1 MGIINISISI
11 NVVVSSLLMTT

>member
-11 NVVVSSLLMTT
+11 KVVVSSLLMTT